1 MSPTKNS
8 KAVSS
13 RPAKQATPAWLA
25 AEEKGQAELVQS
37 DILSAP
43 SRSNSHQLSSHDV
56 VLLDDDGDDGG
67 DPFEKD
73 TTAVTRT
80 SSDAPKRQP
89 EPAEEHES
97 PPDVIDVPDSDDDII
112 ETDFKPKEDE
122 LAFFITRAAQME
134 AAAKAATAALVP
146 SDESDE
152 PSSREEEV
160 SAPDA
165 ARTRLK
171 KREPLIAIKIF
182 IEPRIPSDALL
193 QRTFGVKR
201 GLSQDLGLVRQGFIQ
216 WARKLGMDISEEM
229 ERDIFLTWKGRRIYD
244 SATGVSLG
252 WQPTAA
258 GEFPQRADG
267 FGRGGVLLEAWTAE
281 SFERHKADQ
290 ERRRMIDRGEIAAV
304 DGAAGDNQSE
314 GDAQEE
320 QEPEVPKI
328 KLSLV
333 EKNKEPLKLTV
344 YADTA
349 IRILMGAYK
358 KQRKVPDG
366 LEIRL
371 QFEGEWLAPNM
382 TVGDAEIDDMC
393 TIEVYLR

>member
-1 MSPTKNS
+1 M
-8 KAVSS
+8 
-13 RPAKQATPAWLA
+13 
-25 AEEKGQAELVQS
+25 
-37 DILSAP
+37 
-43 SRSNSHQLSSHDV
+43 
-56 VLLDDDGDDGG
+56 
-67 DPFEKD
+67 
-73 TTAVTRT
+73 TRT
-80 SSDAPKRQP
+80 SSGLAKRRP
-89 EPAEEHES
+89 EPARGSES
-97 PPDVIDVPDSDDDII
+97 PPNIIDVTDSDDDII
-112 ETDFKPKEDE
+112 EPDFKPKEDE
-122 LAFFITRAAQME
+122 LAFFITRAKQME
-134 AAAKAATAALVP
+134 AAAKAATAALIP
-146 SDESDE
+146 SDESSSDE
-152 PSSREEEV
+152 DEV
-160 SAPDA
+160 STPDA
-165 ARTRLK
+165 ARTRPK
-171 KREPLIAIKIF
+171 KREAVLAIKIF
-182 IEPRIPSDALL
+182 IEPRLSSDALH

-201 GLSQDLGLVRQGFIQ
+201 GLNQDLGLVRRGFIQ
-216 WARKLGMDISEEM
+216 WARKLGIVISEEM

-258 GEFPQRADG
+258 GEFPQRMDG

-290 ERRRMIDRGEIAAV
+290 ERRRMIDRGEI
-304 DGAAGDNQSE
+304 DGEDAAGDDQSE
-314 GDAQEE
+314 ENAQEE

-328 KLSLV
+328 KLSLM

-371 QFEGEWLAPNM
+371 QFEGEWLEPNM